1 LGCFVRVRE
10 GGGGGIGGSGGD
22 DAAGI
27 ASLHRMFLGKP
38 QPGKTIG
45 FGLSCCALPAL
56 ILHGDAKLATADA
69 APSLRLRAE

>member
-1 LGCFVRVRE
+1 VRVRE

-27 ASLHRMFLGKP
+27 ASLHRMFLAKL

-45 FGLSCCALPAL
+45 FGLSGCALPAL
-56 ILHGDAKLATADA
+56 ILHGDASLAAADA
-69 APSLRLRAE
+69 TPSLRLRAE